1 MYIAPHDTYQKL
13 DKSKHKSY
21 NVTIMNQQTPTQ
33 KLLSPSMMNRLS
45 ASEETRVPIP
55 REDLQSA
62 LGEIGTAAAHDLP
75 NVGEKATL
83 KFSDGSETPMTVTG
97 YNKSTAEVEIPTADG
112 ASVQSN
118 VELGAFEQLTQE
130 TRNQQ

>member
-1 MYIAPHDTYQKL
+1 
-13 DKSKHKSY
+13 
-21 NVTIMNQQTPTQ
+21 MNQQTPTQ

-75 NVGEKATL
+75 NAGEKATL
-83 KFSDGSETPMTVTG
+83 KFSDGSERTMTVTG